1 MSTATTTERPT
12 RTAATHPP
20 ARFAD
25 LLAAEWIKLWSLRST
40 RWTLP
45 LVFLFVIAV
54 SVNAS
59 LADYRNW
66 PTYPDGRREMFHL
79 YGPVRD
85 AFPEAGYLL
94 LMLAATTVGALTVV
108 GECQSGLIRTTF
120 AAVPARRSVVAAKAA
135 VLTAVMLVFGLV
147 TSAGSFGVSQ
157 AILAG
162 RDAEWSIGE
171 PGVARAVLASALL
184 VPVCALLGTGLGAV
198 IRHAA
203 GAVVAATSVLVLL
216 PLVVDSEKHR
226 WIAELRH
233 VLPVAA
239 WQRLIEVHPD
249 ILHPDPFPASVA
261 GSWLAFAGWSL
272 ASVVAAGVVVH
283 RRDP

>member
-1 MSTATTTERPT
+1 MTTVTPLPT
-12 RTAATHPP
+12 RAPVTGAP
-20 ARFAD
+20 ARFRD

-45 LVFLFVIAV
+45 LVFLFVVGV

-59 LADYRNW
+59 LADHRNW
-66 PTYPDGRREMFHL
+66 PMYPDGRREMFHR

-94 LMLAATTVGALTVV
+94 LMLAATTVGALTLV
-108 GECQSGLIRTTF
+108 GEYQSGLIRTTF

-135 VLTAVMLVFGLV
+135 VLTAVMLVLGLV
-147 TSAGSFGVSQ
+147 TAATSFWVSQ
-157 AILAG
+157 AILSG
-162 RDAEWSIGE
+162 RDAGWSVGE

-184 VPVCALLGTGLGAV
+184 VPVCALLGMGLGAV

-203 GAVVAATSVLVLL
+203 GTVVAATSVLVLL
-216 PLVVDSEKHR
+216 PLVVDSDRYR
-226 WIAELRH
+226 WIAEVRH
-233 VLPVAA
+233 ALPVAA

-249 ILHPDPFPASVA
+249 IINPDPFPATVT
-261 GSWLAFAGWSL
+261 GSWLTFAAWSL
-272 ASVVAAGVVVH
+272 AATAVAVTLTH

>member
-1 MSTATTTERPT
+1 MTTVTPLPT
-12 RTAATHPP
+12 RAPVTGAP
-20 ARFAD
+20 ARFRD

-45 LVFLFVIAV
+45 LVFLFVVAV
-54 SVNAS
+54 SANAS

-66 PTYPDGRREMFHL
+66 PSYPDGRREMFHL

-108 GECQSGLIRTTF
+108 GEYQSGLIRATF

-135 VLTAVMLVFGLV
+135 VLTAVMLVLGLV
-147 TSAGSFGVSQ
+147 TAATSFWVSQ
-157 AILAG
+157 AILSG
-162 RDAEWSIGE
+162 RDAGWSIGE
-171 PGVARAVLASALL
+171 PGVALAVLGSALL
-184 VPVCALLGTGLGAV
+184 VPVCALLGMGLGAV
-198 IRHAA
+198 VRHAA
-203 GAVVAATSVLVLL
+203 GTVVAATSVLLLL
-216 PLVVDSEKHR
+216 PLVVDSDKHR

-233 VLPVAA
+233 ALPVAA

-249 ILHPDPFPASVA
+249 ILNPDPFPATVT
-261 GSWLAFAGWSL
+261 GSWLTFAGWS
-272 ASVVAAGVVVH
+272 VAALAVAVLAIH